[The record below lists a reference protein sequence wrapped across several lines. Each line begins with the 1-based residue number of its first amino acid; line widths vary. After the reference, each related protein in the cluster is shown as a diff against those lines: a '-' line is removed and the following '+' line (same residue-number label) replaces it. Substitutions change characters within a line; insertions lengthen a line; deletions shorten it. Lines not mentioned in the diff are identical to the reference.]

1 MARILMIGSYAP
13 SLINFRGKLLE
24 TLVDRGHEVFACATD
39 SREDV
44 LQDLQ
49 AMGVGYYDIPLERR
63 GMNPFKD
70 LLYCWR
76 LFRLIRKL
84 KVDVVLSYTI
94 KPVVYGSLA
103 ARFAGVG
110 SIASMITGLG
120 YSFFANSVPAKVLR
134 TVAVS
139 LFRISLRF
147 NRVVFFQNQDDMALF
162 AQLGLITKTTA
173 PVLIPGSGV
182 DIDHYLP
189 APLPSNITFLMISRL
204 TREKG
209 VLDYLTAAKDLK
221 KDFPEAKFML
231 LGNRFPGRSYVSEDE
246 LAAYV
251 ECGTVSYL
259 GTRKDVRPV
268 FAESTVFV
276 LPTHGGEGIPR
287 TILEA
292 MAMGRPVITTDTSGC
307 REAVIEGHNGC
318 LISPRD
324 TDALAASMRRFIEGS
339 VDLVKMSTQSRMM
352 AEQKFD
358 VHLVNKIII
367 ASLNL

>member
-13 SLINFRGKLLE
+13 SLVNFRGKLLE
-24 TLVDRGHEVFACATD
+24 ELLHCGHEVFACATD
-39 SREDV
+39 AREDV
-44 LQDLQ
+44 LADLQ
-49 AMGVGYYDIPLERR
+49 SLGIRYYDIPLERR
-63 GMNPFKD
+63 GLNPFKD
-70 LLYCWR
+70 LLYSWK
-76 LFRLIRKL
+76 LFRLIHKL

-110 SIASMITGLG
+110 CIASMITGLG
-120 YSFFANSVPAKVLR
+120 YSFFADSLPARILR

-139 LFRISLRF
+139 LFRMTLRF
-147 NRVVFFQNQDDMALF
+147 NKVVFFQNQDDMALF
-162 AQLGLITKTTA
+162 DQLGLIKKTTK

-182 DIDHYLP
+182 DIEHFTQ
-189 APLPSNITFLMISRL
+189 APLPENMTFLMISRL

-209 VLDYLTAAKDLK
+209 ILDYLAAAKELK
-221 KDFPEAKFML
+221 KEFPETRFLL
-231 LGNRFPGRSYVSEDE
+231 LGNRFPGRSYVSKAE
-246 LAAYV
+246 LDSYV
-251 ECGTVSYL
+251 DSGTVSYL

-268 FAESTVFV
+268 FSEATVFV

-307 REAVIEGHNGC
+307 REAVINGQSGY
-318 LISPRD
+318 LVSPRNIES
-324 TDALAASMRRFIEGS
+324 LVASMRRFIKGEE
-339 VDLVKMSTQSRMM
+339 DLVQMANYSRKM

-358 VHLVNKIII
+358 VRLVNEIII
-367 ASLNL
+367 SSLNL